1 MVLQHYTLIN
11 SVVHN
16 ANQVLP
22 QDQKPETLICCSR
35 GTKKTPQTCTKILLY
50 KINASKIRVGITISK
65 TLAIPGSVCQRFF
78 LPMIKARLFQCSQ
91 NNSIHFTTPKIPA
104 SNISVV
110 NLIMMTM
117 VHTEASVNM
126 VNKTR
131 PGCVHILCSR

>member
-1 MVLQHYTLIN
+1 MYYNTILSSIQWYIMQTKYRPKTKNQRLWF
-11 SVVHN
+11 VV
-16 ANQVLP
+16 ARAP
-22 QDQKPETLICCSR
+22 
-35 GTKKTPQTCTKILLY
+35 KKKSQNCTKILLY
-50 KINASKIRVGITISK
+50 NINASKIRVGITISK

-110 NLIMMTM
+110 NLIMMTL